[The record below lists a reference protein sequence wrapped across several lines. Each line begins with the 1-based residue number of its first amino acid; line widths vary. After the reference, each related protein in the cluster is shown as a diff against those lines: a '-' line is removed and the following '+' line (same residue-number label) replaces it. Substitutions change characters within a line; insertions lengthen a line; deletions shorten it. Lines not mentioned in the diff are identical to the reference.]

1 MVQAA
6 AAQIDLSEDGE
17 VPLLSATI
25 EGLNRLV
32 ATSEIIWEMGGKA
45 ILGLISELVMKVGY
59 DIDISHVFTLDYIQ
73 QQAPSIPTPETHG
86 IL

>member
-6 AAQIDLSEDGE
+6 AAAQTDLSEDGE

-32 ATSEIIWEMGGKA
+32 ASEIIWGMGGNA
-45 ILGLISELVMKVGY
+45 ILGLNSELVMKVGY
-59 DIDISHVFTLDYIQ
+59 DIDISHIFTLDYIRQ
-73 QQAPSIPTPETHG
+73 QVPSIPTPETHG